1 VLLPRETFAGSA
13 TAVAPALLGC
23 VIEHETPE
31 GLVAVALT
39 EVEAY
44 HGQADPA
51 SHAYRGRTPRNAVMF
66 GPPGHAYVYFTYGM
80 HFCVNLVCLPEGTA
94 SAVLLRAGRVVAGE
108 DLARAR
114 RAAPGP
120 GGRDL
125 ARGPAR
131 LCQALAITRAQDG
144 ADVCDPA
151 SPLRVRW
158 PAPAEASL
166 IGARAGGAGAAAG
179 AGGAGAAQEA
189 GGAGAAAEAGGA
201 GAAAEAGGAVAGP
214 RLGRGCDNEALLGAP
229 DSHPRPSDRDAG
241 PAELAGAAISR
252 GPRVGVSAAG
262 DRPWR
267 FWLTGDPTVSVYRPH
282 VPRRARQKPVSAHA
296 RSDGTIPL

>member
-1 VLLPRETFAGSA
+1 VLLPRETFARG
-13 TAVAPALLGC
+13 AVEVAAALLGC
-23 VIEHETPE
+23 VLEHETPE

-51 SHAYRGRTPRNAVMF
+51 SHAYRGQTQRNAVMF

-94 SAVLLRAGRVVAGE
+94 SAVLLRAGRVVEGVE
-108 DLARAR
+108 LATAR

-120 GGRDL
+120 QGRDL

-131 LCQALAITRAQDG
+131 LCQALGIAREQNG

-158 PAPAEASL
+158 PDPAEAGL
-166 IGARAGGAGAAAG
+166 VGAQAREAGA
-179 AGGAGAAQEA
+179 EA
-189 GGAGAAAEAGGA
+189 
-201 GAAAEAGGAVAGP
+201 VTT
-214 RLGRGCDNEALLGAP
+214 
-229 DSHPRPSDRDAG
+229 G
-241 PAELAGAAISR
+241 PAELAGAAISS

-262 DRPWR
+262 ERPWR
-267 FWLTGDPTVSVYRPH
+267 FWITGDPTVSVYRPH
-282 VPRRARQKPVSAHA
+282 APRRAREKPVSVHA
-296 RSDGTIPL
+296 RSDGTISQ